1 MPNNAGKKISRIFG
15 SCVFLLLSAQ
25 IVIGCVWG
33 ILNFTSFQE
42 FPESAKMILLSSGLS
57 LKSDTSV
64 IYPALL
70 LIVRT
75 LTLNGPIQFYE
86 VMYVLQLVLAFAA
99 WHTFAVKLL
108 PFEKKWL
115 RIWFA
120 LAVVTNPFAMQ
131 CHLAVLE
138 FSFVSSFLCL
148 LVTFTVRFS
157 LEWKM
162 VGSRYGLKTAVKHI
176 CTASLF
182 WMLVSLTR
190 KEFVFIGFFCILI
203 LLYHICVDLKQ
214 GTKLSRLSPVIVFIV
229 FFAAIEL
236 IDGAFR
242 ASKPLLPSD
251 IIRRSAYIRIAW
263 TEDIADRYNWPYHV
277 VTAVGE
283 DMLGQVMDDPG
294 LVRTS
299 FTDAVEETFGR
310 KQTSVYYVEWFLY
323 SFKDNK
329 KGIIRDAFV
338 DMAGYVFPPAEN
350 EAALSGKVLP
360 GFATG
365 NLDVMRRHT
374 PLFTEFYLRVSC
386 IIYIFLAIA
395 SAAAL
400 VIRKELFKR
409 LRAFAPVWVIV
420 LLSSVVYTFY
430 GSNVWDH
437 KKALFATCI
446 WVGLFAALSVRGIAG
461 KEEA

>member
-25 IVIGCVWG
+25 IVIGCAWG

-57 LKSDTSV
+57 LRSDTSV

-75 LTLNGPIQFYE
+75 LTLNGPIKFYE

-99 WHTFAVKLL
+99 WYTFAARVL
-108 PFEKKWL
+108 PIEKRWL

-162 VGSRYGLKTAVKHI
+162 LGSRFGLKTAVRHVCI
-176 CTASLF
+176 ASLF

-190 KEFVFIGFFCILI
+190 KEFVFIGFFCILF
-203 LLYHICVDLKQ
+203 LLYKICVNLKA
-214 GTKLSRLSPVIVFIV
+214 GTKLSRLSPAIVFIV

-251 IIRRSAYIRIAW
+251 VIKRSAYIRIAW
-263 TEDIADRYNWPYHV
+263 TEDLANKYVWPEHIIY
-277 VTAVGE
+277 TAGE
-283 DMLGQVMDDPG
+283 HMAGEAMADPG
-294 LVRTS
+294 IVRTD
-299 FTDAVEETFGR
+299 FTDFMDEQCGR
-310 KQTSVYYVEWFLY
+310 KQTSDYYVEWFLY

-329 KGIIRDAFV
+329 KGIIKDALV
-338 DMAGYVFPPAEN
+338 DLAGYVFPPAEN
-350 EAALSGKVLP
+350 EAALSGRVLP

-374 PLFTEFYLRVSC
+374 PLLTEFYLRLASIV
-386 IIYIFLAIA
+386 YILFAIA

-400 VIRKELFKR
+400 IIRKELVRR
-409 LRAFAPVWVIV
+409 LRAFAPVWLIAVC
-420 LLSSVVYTFY
+420 SSVVYTFY
-430 GSNVWDH
+430 GSNTWDH

-446 WVGLFAALSVRGIAG
+446 WVGLFAALSVRGITG

>member
-1 MPNNAGKKISRIFG
+1 MPNSAGKKISRILG
-15 SCVFLLLSAQ
+15 SCVFILLSAQ

-42 FPESAKMILLSSGLS
+42 FPESAEMILLSSGLK
-57 LKSDTSV
+57 LKYDTGV

-70 LIVRT
+70 LVVRA
-75 LTLNGPIQFYE
+75 LTLNGPVRFYE
-86 VMYVLQLVLAFAA
+86 VMYVLQLSLAFIS

-108 PFEKKWL
+108 PFDSKLL

-148 LVTFTVRFS
+148 LVTFTVRFL
-157 LEWKM
+157 LEWKKIGGRFD
-162 VGSRYGLKTAVKHI
+162 VKTAVKHI
-176 CTASLF
+176 RVTSLF

-190 KEFVFIGFFCILI
+190 KEFVFIGFICILI
-203 LLYHICVDLKQ
+203 LLYRICVNLGL
-214 GTKLSRLSPVIVFIV
+214 GTKLSKLSPVIVFII
-229 FFAAIEL
+229 FFAAIHL

-242 ASKPLLPSD
+242 VSKPLLPTD
-251 IIRRSAYIRIAW
+251 VVKRSAYTRIAW
-263 TEDIADRYNWPYHV
+263 TEDIATKYIWPEHLIY
-277 VTAVGE
+277 TVGP
-283 DMLGQVMDDPG
+283 DLLGETMFDPG
-294 LVRTS
+294 IVRTR
-299 FTDAVEETFGR
+299 FTEAVEEVYGR
-310 KQTSVYYVEWFLY
+310 KETSDTFVKWFLY

-329 KGIIRDAFV
+329 KGILKDTVI

-350 EAALSGKVLP
+350 EAALSGTVLP

-365 NLDVMRRHT
+365 NYDVMRRNGA
-374 PLFTEFYLRVSC
+374 LLAKLYLRLGSIVY
-386 IIYIFLAIA
+386 IIL
-395 SAAAL
+395 AAASVL
-400 VIRKELFKR
+400 LLIVRKELFR
-409 LRAFAPVWVIV
+409 RVRMFAPAAVVM
-420 LLSSVVYTFY
+420 LLSSLVYTFY

-446 WVGLFAALSVRGIAG
+446 WVGLFAALSVKSIAG

>member
-42 FPESAKMILLSSGLS
+42 FPESAEMILLSSGLS

-70 LIVRT
+70 LIIRT
-75 LTLNGPIQFYE
+75 LTLRGPVRFYE
-86 VMYVLQLVLAFAA
+86 VMYVLQLALAFVS
-99 WHTFAVKLL
+99 WYTFAVKVL
-108 PFEKKWL
+108 PFENRFL

-148 LVTFTVRFS
+148 LVAFAVRFS
-157 LEWKM
+157 LEWKK
-162 VGSRYGLKTAVKHI
+162 VGSRYDLKTAVKHV
-176 CTASLF
+176 CVTSLF
-182 WMLVSLTR
+182 WMLLSLTR

-203 LLYHICVDLKQ
+203 LLYHICVNLKV
-214 GTKLSRLSPVIVFIV
+214 GNKITKLSPVIVFIV
-229 FFAAIEL
+229 FFAAIHF

-242 ASKPLLPSD
+242 TSSPLLPTD
-251 IIRRSAYIRIAW
+251 IIKRSAYVRIAW
-263 TEDIADRYNWPYHV
+263 TEDIANKYIWPEHV
-277 VTAVGE
+277 MYTVGRDYMGE
-283 DMLGQVMDDPG
+283 VMFDPG
-294 LVRTS
+294 LVKTG
-299 FTDAVEETFGR
+299 FTEAVEEVYGR
-310 KQTSVYYVEWFLY
+310 KETSDNFFKWFLY

-329 KGIIRDAFV
+329 KGIIKDVLVDA
-338 DMAGYVFPPAEN
+338 AGYVFPPAETL
-350 EAALSGKVLP
+350 AALDGKTLP

-365 NLDVMRRHT
+365 NYDVMRRNV
-374 PLFTEFYLRVSC
+374 PAFTKYYLRLSS
-386 IIYIFLAIA
+386 IIYIFLAL
-395 SAAAL
+395 AAVL
-400 VIRKELFKR
+400 VMIVRKEIFR
-409 LRAFAPVWVIV
+409 RMRAFAPAALVTV
-420 LLSSVVYTFY
+420 LSSAVYTFY

-437 KKALFATCI
+437 KKALFTTCI
-446 WVGLFAALSVRGIAG
+446 WVGLFAALCIRSISG

>member
-1 MPNNAGKKISRIFG
+1 
-15 SCVFLLLSAQ
+15 
-25 IVIGCVWG
+25 
-33 ILNFTSFQE
+33 
-42 FPESAKMILLSSGLS
+42 MILLSSGLA

-75 LTLNGPIQFYE
+75 LTLNGPVKFYE
-86 VMYVLQLVLAFAA
+86 VMYVLQLALAFAA

-138 FSFVSSFLCL
+138 FSFVSGFLCL

-157 LEWKM
+157 LEWRM
-162 VGSRYGLKTAVKHI
+162 IGSRYGLKTAVKHV

-203 LLYHICVDLKQ
+203 LLYHICVNLKA
-214 GTKLSRLSPVIVFIV
+214 GTKLSKLSPMIVFIV

-236 IDGAFR
+236 IDGTFR
-242 ASKPLLPSD
+242 VSKPLLPSD
-251 IIRRSAYIRIAW
+251 VIKRSAYIRIAW
-263 TEDIADRYNWPYHV
+263 TEDLMNKYAWKYHV
-277 VTAVGE
+277 IGAAGEEQVGQA
-283 DMLGQVMDDPG
+283 MADPG
-294 LVRTS
+294 LVRTD
-299 FTDAVEETFGR
+299 FTDAVEDTLGR
-310 KQTSVYYVEWFLY
+310 KQTSSQYVEWFFY
-323 SFKDNK
+323 SFGDNK
-329 KGIIRDAFV
+329 KGIIMDALA
-338 DMAGYVFPPAEN
+338 DMVGYIFPPAEN
-350 EAALSGKVLP
+350 EAALSGRTLP

-374 PLFTEFYLRVSC
+374 PLFTEFYLRLSS

-395 SAAAL
+395 AAIAL
-400 VIRKELFKR
+400 IVRKELLRR
-409 LRAFAPVWVIV
+409 LRAFAPVWVIAV
-420 LLSSVVYTFY
+420 LSAFVYTFY

-446 WVGLFAALSVRGIAG
+446 WVGLFAALSVRGITG

>member
-25 IVIGCVWG
+25 IVIGCAWG

-42 FPESAKMILLSSGLS
+42 FPESAKMILLSSGLA

-75 LTLNGPIQFYE
+75 LTLNGPIRFYE
-86 VMYVLQLVLAFAA
+86 VMYSLQLVLAFAA

-157 LEWKM
+157 LEWRM
-162 VGSRYGLKTAVKHI
+162 IGNRLGLKTAVKHI

-190 KEFVFIGFFCILI
+190 KEFVFIGFFCILL
-203 LLYHICVDLKQ
+203 LLYRICINLKA
-214 GTKLSRLSPVIVFIV
+214 GTKLSRLSPAIVFIV

-242 ASKPLLPSD
+242 VSKPLLPSD
-251 IIRRSAYIRIAW
+251 IIKRSPYIRIAW
-263 TEDIADRYNWPYHV
+263 TEDLVDKYNWPAHV
-277 VTAVGE
+277 ISAVGE
-283 DMLGQVMDDPG
+283 DMMGQAMSDPG
-294 LVRTS
+294 LVRTD
-299 FTDAVEETFGR
+299 FTDAAQETFGR
-310 KQTSVYYVEWFLY
+310 KQISVYYLEWFRY
-323 SFKDNK
+323 SFGDNK
-329 KGIIRDAFV
+329 KGIIFDALA
-338 DMAGYVFPPAEN
+338 DLAGYVFPPAEN
-350 EAALSGKVLP
+350 EAALSGMVLP

-374 PLFTEFYLRVSC
+374 PLLTEFYLRLSAV
-386 IIYIFLAIA
+386 IYIFLAVA
-395 SAAAL
+395 SAAVL
-400 VIRKELFKR
+400 IIRKELLRR
-409 LRAFAPVWVIV
+409 LRAFAPVWMIAV
-420 LLSSVVYTFY
+420 LSSVVYTFY
-430 GSNVWDH
+430 GANVWDH

-446 WVGLFAALSVRGIAG
+446 WVGLFAALAVRGIAG

>member
-1 MPNNAGKKISRIFG
+1 MPNNAGKKLSRILG
-15 SCVFLLLSAQ
+15 SCVFILLSAQ
-25 IVIGCVWG
+25 IVIGCAWG

-42 FPESAKMILLSSGLS
+42 FPESAEMILLSSGLK
-57 LKSDTSV
+57 LKYDTSV

-75 LTLNGPIQFYE
+75 LTLNGPVKFYE
-86 VMYVLQLVLAFAA
+86 VMYVLQLVLAFVS

-108 PFEKKWL
+108 PIEKKFL

-131 CHLAVLE
+131 CHLAILE

-157 LEWKM
+157 LEWKKI
-162 VGSRYGLKTAVKHI
+162 GSRFDIKTAVKHI
-176 CTASLF
+176 CVTSLF

-203 LLYHICVDLKQ
+203 LLYKICVNLRA
-214 GTKLSRLSPVIVFIV
+214 GTKISKLYPVIVFIV
-229 FFAAIEL
+229 FFTAINL

-242 ASKPLLPSD
+242 VSKPLLPTD
-251 IIRRSAYIRIAW
+251 VVKRSTYTRIAW
-263 TEDIADRYNWPYHV
+263 TEDIANKYIWPEHLVY
-277 VTAVGE
+277 TVGP
-283 DMLGQVMDDPG
+283 DLLGETMFDPG
-294 LVRTS
+294 IVRTR
-299 FTDAVEETFGR
+299 FTEAVEEVHGR
-310 KQTSVYYVEWFLY
+310 KGTSDTFVQWFIY
-323 SFKDNK
+323 SFRDNK
-329 KGIIRDAFV
+329 KGIIKNTLA

-350 EAALSGKVLP
+350 EAALSGMTLP

-365 NLDVMRRHT
+365 NYDVMRRNNSMLT
-374 PLFTEFYLRVSC
+374 KLYLRLCAIV
-386 IIYIFLAIA
+386 YIFLAAA
-395 SAAAL
+395 SVL
-400 VIRKELFKR
+400 VLIVRKELFR
-409 LRAFAPVWVIV
+409 RVRMFAPAALVM
-420 LLSSVVYTFY
+420 LLSSLVYTFY

-437 KKALFATCI
+437 KKVLFATCI
-446 WVGLFAALSVRGIAG
+446 WVGLFAALAVRGITG